1 MTSPD
6 VAETTNGASLS
17 KHDRDASLART
28 DALAGRYHKRWL
40 QFRAVEIFL
49 AILITVLTAYAGY
62 YQKSAY
68 VDPKD
73 PQATSK
79 QERIK
84 TITLTMTTVAALL
97 VAVNSASSLGSL
109 AFAYRTARNEMKEL
123 RIDVLE
129 KKVMTMGAIE
139 RRILAIEEK
148 KGQAAKPF
156 ALSQ

>member
-1 MTSPD
+1 M
-6 VAETTNGASLS
+6 
-17 KHDRDASLART
+17 
-28 DALAGRYHKRWL
+28 
-40 QFRAVEIFL
+40 
-49 AILITVLTAYAGY
+49 LICGLTAYAGW

-84 TITLTMTTVAALL
+84 TITLTMTSFAALL

-109 AFAYRTARNEMKEL
+109 AFAYRTARNEMRDL
-123 RIDVLE
+123 RIEVLE
-129 KKVMTMGAIE
+129 NKVMTTAALE
-139 RRILAIEEK
+139 RRINAIEDK

-156 ALSQ
+156 AMS

>member
-1 MTSPD
+1 MTSSH
-6 VAETTNGASLS
+6 VAPTSSGASLS
-17 KHDRDASLART
+17 KHDQDEFLGRT
-28 DALAGRYHKRWL
+28 DAVAGRYHKRWL
-40 QFRAVEIFL
+40 QFRAAEIFL
-49 AILITVLTAYAGY
+49 AMLICGLTAYAGW

-84 TITLTMTTVAALL
+84 TITLTMTSFAALL

-109 AFAYRTARNEMKEL
+109 AFAYRTARNEMRDL
-123 RIDVLE
+123 RIEVLE
-129 KKVMTMGAIE
+129 NKVMTTAALE
-139 RRILAIEEK
+139 RRINAIEDK

-156 ALSQ
+156 AMS